1 MSGKAAY
8 LDTSAFLKLV
18 ISEPESRALRQFV
31 SRWPERCSA
40 TLLRTEA
47 VRALRRAGYD
57 SRLGTARRLMAR
69 LRLIRVDEPLMD
81 RAGNLDPR
89 ELRTLDAIHL
99 AAALVIASDL
109 GVLITYD
116 QRLTAAAAALGL
128 RVEAPG

>member
-1 MSGKAAY
+1 
-8 LDTSAFLKLV
+8 
-18 ISEPESRALRQFV
+18 
-31 SRWPERCSA
+31 
-40 TLLRTEA
+40 
-47 VRALRRAGYD
+47 
-57 SRLGTARRLMAR
+57 MAR

>member
-1 MSGKAAY
+1 MNGKAAY

-40 TLLRTEA
+40 TLLRAEA
-47 VRALRRAGYD
+47 VRALRRSGYD
-57 SRLGTARRLMAR
+57 SRLGTARLLMAGF
-69 LRLIRVDEPLMD
+69 RLIRVDEPLMD

-99 AAALVIASDL
+99 AAALVISSDL
-109 GVLITYD
+109 GVLVTYD
-116 QRLTAAAAALGL
+116 QRLASAATTLGL